1 MVTDDYSRYPVV
13 EYVNTTS
20 SHHVIPVLDKILSM
34 FGVPEIV
41 ISDNGSPFQGGE
53 FHKYA
58 HYLGCTHHTIT
69 RYHPRANGEYERFM

>member
-20 SHHVIPVLDKILSM
+20 SHHVVPVLDKIFSM

-41 ISDNGSPFQGGE
+41 ISDNGSPFQGG
-53 FHKYA
+53 
-58 HYLGCTHHTIT
+58 
-69 RYHPRANGEYERFM
+69 